1 MKIDRFTW
9 TVVGIVALLLVAAV
23 VTVNRTDGDGWTA
36 QEYMAQGEP
45 EAPVFNAFLAF
56 QRGDVAMARA
66 QYSEKVLAE
75 IEEQN
80 FDPFS
85 NRYNSGSSQRLRI
98 VDVQVF
104 ADEPDRAQVNFVLD
118 NFSRGGL
125 FDSGS
130 TWSRDMSV
138 QVVREG
144 DEWKI
149 NTQEFFY

>member
-9 TVVGIVALLLVAAV
+9 VVIGVVALLLVAAV
-23 VTVNRTDGDGWTA
+23 VTVNATDGDGWMA
-36 QEYMAQGEP
+36 QEYMAADAP

-56 QRGDVAMARA
+56 QRGDVATARA
-66 QYSEKVLAE
+66 QYSTKVLDE
-75 IEEQN
+75 TEDQN

-85 NRYNSGSSQRLRI
+85 NRYNSGNSQRLRI
-98 VDVQVF
+98 VDVQPF
-104 ADEPDRAQVNFVLD
+104 TNDPDRAQVNFVLD

-144 DEWKI
+144 GEWKI